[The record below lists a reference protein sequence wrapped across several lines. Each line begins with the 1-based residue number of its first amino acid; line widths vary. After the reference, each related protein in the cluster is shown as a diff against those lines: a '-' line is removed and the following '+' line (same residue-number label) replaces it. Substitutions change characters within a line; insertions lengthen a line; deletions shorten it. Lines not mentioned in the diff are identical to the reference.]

1 MSKTGH
7 SATSEVKASYGDFFS
22 FEIELSLPAV
32 TEADKFDANLEIF
45 SFQPDTRNQHQIR
58 YDGTEY

>member
-32 TEADKFDANLEIF
+32 AEADKFDANLEIF
-45 SFQPDTRNQHQIR
+45 SFQPDTRKQHQIR
-58 YDGTEY
+58 IG